1 MSSNHERWEYHVE
14 HSDEPLAQQHL
25 NDLGAAG
32 WELVAALP
40 TAGHYIF
47 KRAAPDLRE
56 RVTLEQRDA
65 LQAEQETH
73 PAE

>member
-1 MSSNHERWEYHVE
+1 MSSNQERWEYHVE

-65 LQAEQETH
+65 LQAEQETE

>member
-1 MSSNHERWEYHVE
+1 MSSDHDRWEYHVE
-14 HSDEPLAQQHL
+14 HSDKPLPQQHL
-25 NDLGAAG
+25 NELGAAG

-65 LQAEQETH
+65 VQTERESGTAE
-73 PAE
+73 

>member
-1 MSSNHERWEYHVE
+1 MSSDHERWEYHVE

-47 KRAAPDLRE
+47 KRAAPDFRE
-56 RVTLEQRDA
+56 RVTLDQRDA
-65 LQAEQETH
+65 LRADQERGQAE
-73 PAE
+73 